1 MQTSEVFENRANE
14 CERTAKSARDPVTKA
29 TWMRMAER
37 WHRYAEVAINASLSA
52 AHHERNRR
60 RKAAKAAPGWSRH
73 H

>member
-1 MQTSEVFENRANE
+1 MQTCEVFQDRASE
-14 CERTAKSARDPVTKA
+14 CERMAKSARDAVTKA

-37 WHRYAEVAINASLSA
+37 WHRFAELAVSASLA
-52 AHHERNRR
+52 AHHDSDRR